1 MCIYVCVCLQ
11 RVNPEGFKKVTE
23 VAKAGAI
30 KWGALTPEE
39 KKPYE
44 EDAAQRKV
52 RACVCVHMHVCHIV
66 RVAAYDSSSSYSDQT
81 TLRFPVPRPRE
92 NCMCEW
98 RALTTPLHVHACV
111 CVCVCVCVYRSQ
123 YEIQSEFLKMHPDPI
138 PRRRKA
144 NAKDGKKMKKAKKAK
159 DPNAPKRPLSAYLLF
174 MNDFR
179 EEYMVR
185 GANLCVC
192 VCPYIPH
199 LNGGG
204 ERRIADAD

>member
-111 CVCVCVCVYRSQ
+111 CVCVCVCVAPNTKSSRNSSRCTR
-123 YEIQSEFLKMHPDPI
+123 IQSRAGA
-138 PRRRKA
+138 RR
-144 NAKDGKKMKKAKKAK
+144 M
-159 DPNAPKRPLSAYLLF
+159 
-174 MNDFR
+174 
-179 EEYMVR
+179 
-185 GANLCVC
+185 
-192 VCPYIPH
+192 
-199 LNGGG
+199 
-204 ERRIADAD
+204 RRTARR

>member
-1 MCIYVCVCLQ
+1 MSDESGTAVKRPLSAYLLFMSEFREEYK
-11 RVNPEGFKKVTE
+11 RVNSEGFKKVTE

-44 EDAAQRKV
+44 EDAAQRK
-52 RACVCVHMHVCHIV
+52 
-66 RVAAYDSSSSYSDQT
+66 
-81 TLRFPVPRPRE
+81 
-92 NCMCEW
+92 
-98 RALTTPLHVHACV
+98 
-111 CVCVCVCVYRSQ
+111 
-123 YEIQSEFLKMHPDPI
+123 SEFLKMHPDPI

-179 EEYMVR
+179 EEYMTSHPETKKVSEVAKA
-185 GANLCVC
+185 GAAKWGTLTPEMKH
-192 VCPYIPH
+192 PYEQQAAIKK
-199 LNGGG
+199 NQY
-204 ERRIADAD
+204 EEDKKAYEMSKM

>member
-1 MCIYVCVCLQ
+1 MCVCLQ

-111 CVCVCVCVYRSQ
+111 CVCVCVCVSLPIRNPVGIPQDAPGSNPAQ
-123 YEIQSEFLKMHPDPI
+123 AQGECEGRQEDEESEKGERPE
-138 PRRRKA
+138 R
-144 NAKDGKKMKKAKKAK
+144 AKEATLRL
-159 DPNAPKRPLSAYLLF
+159 PPLHERF
-174 MNDFR
+174 QGRVHGTWR
-179 EEYMVR
+179 ESV
-185 GANLCVC
+185 CVC
-192 VCPYIPH
+192 VSIYPSSQWWW
-199 LNGGG
+199 
-204 ERRIADAD
+204 

>member
-1 MCIYVCVCLQ
+1 MRAY
-11 RVNPEGFKKVTE
+11 
-23 VAKAGAI
+23 
-30 KWGALTPEE
+30 
-39 KKPYE
+39 
-44 EDAAQRKV
+44 
-52 RACVCVHMHVCHIV
+52 ACVPYSTSRGIRFFIFIQRPDHVAISRAEAAGELYVRMASVDNAAPCPCV
-66 RVAAYDSSSSYSDQT
+66 R
-81 TLRFPVPRPRE
+81 
-92 NCMCEW
+92 
-98 RALTTPLHVHACV
+98 V
-111 CVCVCVCVYRSQ
+111 CVCVCVCRSQ